1 MCVTDKAVKKKDEK
15 KGLEYPKRN
24 NTRNKGVTFTDSALV
39 KTIN

>member
-1 MCVTDKAVKKKDEK
+1 MCVTDKAVKKN
-15 KGLEYPKRN
+15 GLEYPKRN